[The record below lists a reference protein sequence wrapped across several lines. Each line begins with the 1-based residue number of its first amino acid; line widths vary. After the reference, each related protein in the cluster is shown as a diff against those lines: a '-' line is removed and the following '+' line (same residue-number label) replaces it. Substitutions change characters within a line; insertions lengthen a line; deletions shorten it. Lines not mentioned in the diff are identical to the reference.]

1 MALVSSV
8 PMLTE
13 ARKKGYC
20 VAAFNIHTFEMM
32 QAVVEA
38 AEESRSPL
46 ILQTTVGTIKH
57 LGVEYIV
64 AAAKVAA
71 EKAKVPIAL
80 HLDHCRD
87 YELIIECLRKG
98 YTSVMIDASKYPFE
112 ENVEQTRCV
121 VEVAKAM
128 EVNVEA
134 ELGKIGGV
142 EDDIVVDESSALLA
156 DPSECERFVELTGV
170 TSLAPAIGTAH
181 GMYQGEPNI
190 DFDRLEK
197 ISKKVDIPLVLHGG
211 SGIPAEHIKRCISLG
226 IAKLN
231 VATELKQAF
240 SLSIRQYFSKHPDE
254 LDPRKY
260 MAPAKEDIKRIAK
273 EKIAM
278 CGCAHRV

>member
-20 VAAFNIHTFEMM
+20 VVAFNIHTFEMM

-46 ILQTTVGTIKH
+46 ILQTTERTVKY

-71 EKAKVPIAL
+71 EKAEVPIAL

-87 YELIIECLRKG
+87 YELIVECLRKG
-98 YTSVMIDASKYPFE
+98 YTSVMIDASMYPFE
-112 ENVEQTRCV
+112 ENVERTRRV

-128 EVNVEA
+128 QVNVEA

-156 DPSECERFVELTGV
+156 DPSECQRFVELTGV

-190 DFDRLEK
+190 DFDRLEN

-211 SGIPAEHIKRCISLG
+211 SGIPAEHVKRCISLG

-231 VATELKQAF
+231 VATELKKTF
-240 SLSIRQYFSKHPDE
+240 SLSIRQYFSEHPDE

-260 MAPAKEDIKRIAK
+260 MVPAKEAIKRIAK